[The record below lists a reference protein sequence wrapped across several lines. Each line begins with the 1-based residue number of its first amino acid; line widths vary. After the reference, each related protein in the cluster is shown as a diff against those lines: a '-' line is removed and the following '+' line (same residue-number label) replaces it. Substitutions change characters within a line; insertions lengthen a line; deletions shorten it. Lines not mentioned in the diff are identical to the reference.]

1 MLLSKKTFKKTMT
14 VFFVFMLWIAP
25 VLASATDVI
34 IEGPT
39 PDTTAP
45 ELKSLE
51 ISANEATPENSV
63 KLIAE
68 VTDDLSG
75 VRSVSGYYRSP
86 NNNSKYITF
95 YLNQTTNKY
104 EATISFSQYADP
116 GEWVLNYLSLY
127 DNKDN
132 SVTVYDTNSSYSSTQ
147 KFDYSSFVINVSG
160 VTPKPPEPPKEDF
173 TPPVLN
179 DIEVIN
185 QSVVNANEYATIVAD
200 VTDDKSGVSSV
211 SARFVKQ
218 SGRTQNVYL
227 YYNQTSQKYEGRILV
242 DAFEEIG
249 TWKLQYVY
257 MYDKEYNSK
266 TIYDSTLYSSSNY
279 EKRDFSS
286 CTFDVGGTTPDLIG
300 PMFKDLAIEVVQL
313 SKTEALVKYTA
324 EVKDILSGVSSVY
337 ANFSKP
343 SGRTFNVNFSKQ
355 SDKYI
360 GTVKIDKF
368 DELGQWK
375 INYFRL
381 TDNKDNTRYIRQNAI
396 GANDG
401 VWDLSKYSFNVRG
414 LITIAPVSPS
424 SLEISPKDLTM
435 APGESIQLQ
444 SVLKMTDG
452 SSSDVTSS
460 AGTTYLSTNPEQV
473 QVDQNGLINVSPD
486 AEPGFVYI
494 QAQNG
499 VVEDSVKITI
509 PGEISESF
517 LSIKPFSLSLSP
529 GQSKQ
534 LYVEV
539 SEIGVIKEITSGS
552 SGIKYVSDNSSINV
566 SENGLVFASPEANPG
581 TATITINY
589 NGIQSKAAV
598 KVTGPPIVKSLA
610 MSPSEGAVPAG
621 ETIQLMVRATMS
633 DGSTK
638 DVTNSLEGTTYVSSN
653 SSKAVVSENGL
664 VTVPPSA
671 QNGEVIIT
679 AKNNGQIIKS
689 IIIVSSPILKELQV
703 TPNTLTMFRGDTLSL
718 SIKGM
723 YSDGEIKD
731 LKSAT
736 TGTTYISSVPSRVMV
751 NESGD
756 IIIPET
762 ATYGDATITIKN
774 GIIKTTVLI
783 TVVEDPST
791 ILTEIKTDLSSYVL
805 HREESV
811 QLKVTGIY
819 GDGASQD
826 LTFGES
832 GTTYISSVPSR
843 ATINSDGVLTI
854 PSSAT
859 YGNAI
864 ITVKNGSL
872 KTTVLI
878 TVEEIPKNQLVE
890 LKLLERSSTVYRGDS
905 KQLMI
910 QGIYADMTEK
920 DVTSSS
926 EGTTYLSSVP
936 SRAIVDENGK
946 ITIPSNA
953 PYGTATIT
961 IKNDGLQTTYV
972 VTVEEDISNKLTSIN
987 ASAPSQ
993 SGYKGSEIQLKVTG
1007 ILGNGAEKDL
1017 TLSTEGTTYISS
1029 VPSRAK
1035 VDENGKVTI
1044 PTDATYG
1051 PATITIKNDGLQTT
1065 YVITVEEDV
1074 SNKLTSIDASAASQS
1089 GYRGSEIQLKVT
1101 GTLGNGA
1108 EKDLTLST
1116 EGTTYISS
1124 VPSRAKVDENGKI
1137 TIPTDATYG
1146 PATIT
1151 IKNDGLQTTYVVTV
1165 EEDVSNKLTSINASA
1180 ASQSG
1185 YRGSEIQLKVTGT
1198 LGNGEEKDLTL
1209 STEGTT
1215 YISSVPSRAVVDEN
1229 GKITIPTAATYGP
1242 ATITIKNNGLQTTLV
1257 VTVEEDVSN
1266 KLISINA
1273 SAGSQSGYRG
1283 NEIQLKVTGTLGNGA
1298 EKDLTLSTEGTTYIS
1313 SVPSRAVVD
1322 ENGKI
1327 TIPTDATYGPA
1338 TITIKNNGL
1347 QTTYVVTVEEDVSN
1361 KLTSI
1366 NASAASQS
1374 GYRGS
1379 EIQLKVT
1386 GTLGNGQE
1394 KDLTLSTEGTAYIS
1408 SIPSRAKVDG
1418 NGRITIPSD
1427 ASYGTVTITIMNGL
1441 LKTSFVVTVKENLN
1455 NRIVDFNV
1463 LANSQQGYQGDEV
1476 QLQVMGLLGSGEE
1489 KDITASS
1496 EGTTYLSSVPSRAV
1510 VDQNGKIS
1518 IPSTATFGNV
1528 TITVKNGAVYKYFVL
1543 TVAQDLSKVMKE
1555 IKVSPITTLVSK
1567 GSNAQLLVSGIY
1579 GNGDVKNITNS
1590 SEGTTYL
1597 SSVPSRAIVDA
1608 SGFITIPASASPGN
1622 VTITIKNGTLKTTVV
1637 LTVQ

>member
-1 MLLSKKTFKKTMT
+1 MNYRLINNLYIKEEEKVLLSKKTIKKTLI
-14 VFFVFMLWIAP
+14 VFFVFILWIAP

-39 PDTTAP
+39 PDMTAP

-51 ISANEATPENSV
+51 ISSNEATPENTV
-63 KLIAE
+63 KLTAE

-75 VRSVSGYYRSP
+75 VRSVSVYYRSP
-86 NNNSKYITF
+86 NNSSKHILF
-95 YLNQTTNKY
+95 NLNQTTNKY
-104 EATISFSQYADP
+104 ETTIHFSQYDDP
-116 GEWVLNYLSLY
+116 GEWKLNYLYLY

-132 SVTVYDTNSSYSSTQ
+132 SAYVYDINSSYSSTQ
-147 KFDYSSFVINVSG
+147 KFDYAPYVINVSG
-160 VTPKPPEPPKEDF
+160 VTPKPPEPLKEDF

-185 QSVVNANEYATIVAD
+185 QSAVKTNEYATIFAD

-211 SARFVKQ
+211 SASFVKP

-227 YYNQTSQKYEGRILV
+227 YYNQTSQKFEGKIYI
-242 DAFEEIG
+242 DTFEEVG

-266 TIYDSTLYSSSNY
+266 TIYDSTLYSSYNY

-286 CTFDVGGTTPDLIG
+286 CIFEVGGTTPDLIG
-300 PMFKDLAIEVVQL
+300 PQFKDLAIEVVQL

-324 EVKDILSGVSSVY
+324 EIADSLSGVSSVY

-368 DELGQWK
+368 DELGLWK

-381 TDNKDNTRYIRQNAI
+381 IDNKENTRYIRQSPI
-396 GANDG
+396 GVNDS

-424 SLEISPKDLTM
+424 SLEILPKDLTM
-435 APGESIQLQ
+435 EPGESVQLQ

-452 SSSDVTSS
+452 SSSDVTSA
-460 AGTTYLSTNPEQV
+460 AGTTYLSTNPEHV
-473 QVDQNGLINVSPD
+473 QVDQNGLINVSSD

-499 VVEDSVKITI
+499 AVEDSVKITI
-509 PGEISESF
+509 PGEISESI

-539 SEIGVIKEITSGS
+539 SENGVIKEITSGS
-552 SGIKYVSDNSSINV
+552 SGIKYVSDNSSVNV
-566 SENGLVFASPEANPG
+566 SENGMVFASPEAIPG

-589 NGIQSKAAV
+589 NELQSKAAV
-598 KVTGPPIVKSLA
+598 LVTGPPTVKSLA

-621 ETIQLMVRATMS
+621 ETIQLMVRATMT
-633 DGSTK
+633 DGSSK
-638 DVTNSLEGTTYVSSN
+638 DVTNSLEGTTYVTSD
-653 SSKAVVSENGL
+653 SSKAIVNENGL
-664 VTVPPSA
+664 VTIPASA
-671 QNGEVIIT
+671 QNGEAIIT
-679 AKNNGQIIKS
+679 AKNNGQIVKS
-689 IIIVSSPILKELQV
+689 TIIVSSPILKELTV

-762 ATYGDATITIKN
+762 ATFGDATITIKN
-774 GIIKTTVLI
+774 GLIKTTVLI

-791 ILTEIKTDLSSYVL
+791 ILTEIKTELSSYVL

-826 LTFGES
+826 LTFAES
-832 GTTYISSVPSR
+832 GTTYFSSVPSR
-843 ATINSDGVLTI
+843 ATINSEGEISI
-854 PSSAT
+854 PSTAT
-859 YGNAI
+859 YGNAT

-872 KTTVLI
+872 RTTVLV
-878 TVEEIPKNQLVE
+878 TVEEIPINELIE
-890 LKLLERSSTVYRGDS
+890 LKLLETSSTIYREDS
-905 KQLMI
+905 KQLVI

-936 SRAIVDENGK
+936 SRALVDENGK
-946 ITIPSNA
+946 ISIPA
-953 PYGTATIT
+953 
-961 IKNDGLQTTYV
+961 D
-972 VTVEEDISNKLTSIN
+972 
-987 ASAPSQ
+987 AS
-993 SGYKGSEIQLKVTG
+993 
-1007 ILGNGAEKDL
+1007 
-1017 TLSTEGTTYISS
+1017 
-1029 VPSRAK
+1029 
-1035 VDENGKVTI
+1035 
-1044 PTDATYG
+1044 YG

-1065 YVITVEEDV
+1065 FVI
-1074 SNKLTSIDASAASQS
+1074 
-1089 GYRGSEIQLKVT
+1089 
-1101 GTLGNGA
+1101 
-1108 EKDLTLST
+1108 
-1116 EGTTYISS
+1116 
-1124 VPSRAKVDENGKI
+1124 
-1137 TIPTDATYG
+1137 
-1146 PATIT
+1146 
-1151 IKNDGLQTTYVVTV
+1151 TV

-1198 LGNGEEKDLTL
+1198 LGNGDEKDITLSTEGTTYISSVPSRAVVDGNGKITIPTDASYGPATITVKNDGLQTTYVVTVEEDMSNKLTSINTSAASQSGYRGSELQLKVIGTLGNGEEKDLTL

-1215 YISSVPSRAVVDEN
+1215 YISSVPSRAIVDGN
-1229 GKITIPTAATYGP
+1229 GKINIPADASYGT
-1242 ATITIKNNGLQTTLV
+1242 ATITIKNGV
-1257 VTVEEDVSN
+1257 
-1266 KLISINA
+1266 
-1273 SAGSQSGYRG
+1273 
-1283 NEIQLKVTGTLGNGA
+1283 
-1298 EKDLTLSTEGTTYIS
+1298 
-1313 SVPSRAVVD
+1313 
-1322 ENGKI
+1322 
-1327 TIPTDATYGPA
+1327 
-1338 TITIKNNGL
+1338 
-1347 QTTYVVTVEEDVSN
+1347 
-1361 KLTSI
+1361 
-1366 NASAASQS
+1366 
-1374 GYRGS
+1374 
-1379 EIQLKVT
+1379 
-1386 GTLGNGQE
+1386 
-1394 KDLTLSTEGTAYIS
+1394 
-1408 SIPSRAKVDG
+1408 
-1418 NGRITIPSD
+1418 
-1427 ASYGTVTITIMNGL
+1427 
-1441 LKTSFVVTVKENLN
+1441 LKTSFVVTVKEDLN
-1455 NRIVDFNV
+1455 NTIVDFKV
-1463 LANSQQGYQGDEV
+1463 SANSQQAYQGDEL
-1476 QLQVMGLLGSGEE
+1476 QLQVMGLLGNGEE
-1489 KDITASS
+1489 KNITASS

-1528 TITVKNGAVYKYFVL
+1528 TITVKNGAVKKYFVL
-1543 TVAQDLSKVMKE
+1543 TVAQDLSKVMTE
-1555 IKVSPITTLVSK
+1555 IKVSPFTTLVSK
-1567 GSNAQLLVSGIY
+1567 GSNAQLIVSGIY

-1590 SEGTTYL
+1590 SEGTTYI

-1608 SGFITIPASASPGN
+1608 NGFITIPASASPGN